1 MFERRIG
8 SCILGG
14 EPVKGEGN
22 ERRKEMDVLRQLC
35 LSALSEGCM
44 TDHL

>member
-22 ERRKEMDVLRQLC
+22 ERRKEMDVLRAP
-35 LSALSEGCM
+35 SALALPSP
-44 TDHL
+44 